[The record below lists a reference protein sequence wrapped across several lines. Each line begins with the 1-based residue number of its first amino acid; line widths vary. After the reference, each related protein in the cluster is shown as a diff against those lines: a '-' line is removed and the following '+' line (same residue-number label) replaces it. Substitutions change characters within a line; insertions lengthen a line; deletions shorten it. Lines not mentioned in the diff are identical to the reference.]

1 MVIPIGF
8 CIKMNTEEGTVTKV
22 EGHKALVMV
31 ARSEMCDCCGSRGV
45 CHTLGGGKNMEAEA
59 INTVQAKVGDRVQLS
74 IKPGVLWKISLL
86 FYMIPVI
93 ALVSGALIG
102 IEIGSRL
109 EFDPELFSAF
119 LGISFAALSYIIIR
133 FIANRLKEKRDFM
146 PEVVRV
152 VKPG

>member
-1 MVIPIGF
+1 
-8 CIKMNTEEGTVTKV
+8 
-22 EGHKALVMV
+22 
-31 ARSEMCDCCGSRGV
+31 
-45 CHTLGGGKNMEAEA
+45 MEAEA

-102 IEIGSRL
+102 IEIGPRL
-109 EFDPELFSAF
+109 KFDPELFSAF

-133 FIANRLKEKRDFM
+133 FIANRLKEKKDFM

-152 VKPG
+152 VNPG

>member
-1 MVIPIGF
+1 MVIPIEF

-22 EGHKALVMV
+22 EGHNALVMV
-31 ARSEMCDCCGSRGV
+31 ARSEMCDGCGSRGV

-93 ALVSGALIG
+93 ALVSGALVG
-102 IEIGSRL
+102 IEIGPRL
-109 EFDPELFSAF
+109 KFDPELFSAF

-152 VKPG
+152 VNPG